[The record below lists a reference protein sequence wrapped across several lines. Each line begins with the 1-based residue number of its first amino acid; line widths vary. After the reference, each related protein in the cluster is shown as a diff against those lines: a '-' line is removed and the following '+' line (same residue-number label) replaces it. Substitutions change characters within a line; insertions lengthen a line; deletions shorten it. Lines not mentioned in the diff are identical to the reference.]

1 MPPIG
6 QKIKLF
12 KNFRS
17 REEVLKLTNWI
28 FKNIMSDKLGDVDY
42 TEEEFLNL
50 GAGYENEDN
59 QDLLPELHV
68 LDLKQEEASD
78 IWKQVDNDNDNEKKS
93 SENNKKVTQE
103 DSEAIDEVENE
114 EQEDVQF
121 LEKSAEEAKMVASR
135 IEELFKQNF
144 MVQDK
149 KRGRRKIEYKD
160 IVILL
165 RSTANTA
172 PIYEKELIS
181 RNFPVFCDTS
191 SEYLEASEIQTILAL
206 LKIIDNPM
214 QDIPLVQVLRS
225 PIANF
230 TDNELVEIR
239 LSDNSCNFYE
249 AMLKARISVNE
260 NLRMKIEMFLSSI
273 ENWRVLEKQ
282 MPLNEL
288 IWKIYTDTN
297 FYHYVGLLTNGAL
310 KQANLKMLFEKAKQY
325 ESASFKGL
333 YNFIHFIDRL
343 RMKNND
349 MSAAKIVGEND
360 NVIRIMSI
368 HKSKGLEFPVV
379 FLCNS
384 SKKFNRQDLNENILI
399 HHDLGFGPQNIDS
412 TLHIEYRKSF

>member
-1 MPPIG
+1 M
-6 QKIKLF
+6 
-12 KNFRS
+12 
-17 REEVLKLTNWI
+17 
-28 FKNIMSDKLGDVDY
+28 
-42 TEEEFLNL
+42 
-50 GAGYENEDN
+50 
-59 QDLLPELHV
+59 
-68 LDLKQEEASD
+68 
-78 IWKQVDNDNDNEKKS
+78 
-93 SENNKKVTQE
+93 
-103 DSEAIDEVENE
+103 
-114 EQEDVQF
+114 
-121 LEKSAEEAKMVASR
+121 
-135 IEELFKQNF
+135 
-144 MVQDK
+144 
-149 KRGRRKIEYKD
+149 
-160 IVILL
+160 
-165 RSTANTA
+165 
-172 PIYEKELIS
+172 
-181 RNFPVFCDTS
+181 
-191 SEYLEASEIQTILAL
+191 EASEIQTVLAL

-214 QDIPLVQVLRS
+214 QDIPLAQVLRS

-239 LSDNSCNFYE
+239 LSDNKGYFYE
-249 AMLKARISVNE
+249 AMLKARISVKE
-260 NLRMKIEMFLSSI
+260 DLRVKIEMFLNSI
-273 ENWRVLEKQ
+273 ENWRALEKQ

-297 FYHYVGLLTNGAL
+297 YYHYVGLLTNGAL

-399 HHDLGFGPQNIDS
+399 HHDLGFGPKNIDS
-412 TLHIEYRKSF
+412 TLHIEYRCSFKRSNKIKT